1 MLTRHGYM
9 SSIHISLAFTKIILY
24 FRVDSLPFCLFQ
36 LVVLHSSAALLCCY
50 IMPFTFYILYA
61 HFYLCAINVF
71 LLELILGHKHGD
83 FGDVSP
89 QLVSP
94 LHLAHLHLGLQ
105 SDRSLHGA
113 HQHQLTCHT
122 V

>member
-1 MLTRHGYM
+1 MFTHHGYM
-9 SSIHISLAFTKIILY
+9 SSIHINLAFTKIILY
-24 FRVDSLPFCLFQ
+24 FRVDSRPFCLFQ

-50 IMPFTFYILYA
+50 IMSFTFHILYA
-61 HFYLCAINVF
+61 HCYLCAIYVF
-71 LLELILGHKHGD
+71 LLELILRHKHGD

-89 QLVSP
+89 QLVSS
-94 LHLAHLHLGLQ
+94 LHLTHLHLCLQ
-105 SDRSLHGA
+105 SDRALHGA